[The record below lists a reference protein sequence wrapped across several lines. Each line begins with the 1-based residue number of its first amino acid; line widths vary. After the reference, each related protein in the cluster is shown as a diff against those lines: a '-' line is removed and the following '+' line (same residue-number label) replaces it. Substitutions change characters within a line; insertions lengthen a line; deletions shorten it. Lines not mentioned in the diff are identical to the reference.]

1 MTNGATLGG
10 IEPVLGRWRMLVS
23 EAHDVFLTLTSIAF
37 LSAVQ
42 RLFLAA
48 GVVGL
53 NVICCGSAK
62 CDPHEGR
69 AAITDQHFF
78 RLREGIRCGVRY
90 SVQPGLHY
98 PRPNGNRTVNVVPM
112 PSWD

>member
-10 IEPVLGRWRMLVS
+10 IEPVLGRWRMFVS
-23 EAHDVFLTLTSIAF
+23 EAHDVFLTLKSIAF

-53 NVICCGSAK
+53 NAICCGSAK
-62 CDPHEGR
+62 FDQQEGR
-69 AAITDQHFF
+69 AAITDRHFF

-90 SVQPGLHY
+90 SAQLGLHY